1 MRNYVVILLFTIIFK
16 PNQYFKV
23 TNGLMYAKMAFWAD
37 CKKVV
42 YVKFQATKEFP
53 TKYVMNVQ
61 TFSLAA

>member
-23 TNGLMYAKMAFWAD
+23 TNRLMYAKMAFRTN
-37 CKKVV
+37 CQQVV

-61 TFSLAA
+61 TCSRAT